1 MQIGATYC
9 TDVTVIMASKFAKE
23 IQRKKKKSSYKKK
36 LFLVQKNAEFL
47 NFRFSVSGL

>member
-1 MQIGATYC
+1 MQIGVTYC

-23 IQRKKKKSSYKKK
+23 IIRKKKISSYKKII
-36 LFLVQKNAEFL
+36 FGTKNAELL